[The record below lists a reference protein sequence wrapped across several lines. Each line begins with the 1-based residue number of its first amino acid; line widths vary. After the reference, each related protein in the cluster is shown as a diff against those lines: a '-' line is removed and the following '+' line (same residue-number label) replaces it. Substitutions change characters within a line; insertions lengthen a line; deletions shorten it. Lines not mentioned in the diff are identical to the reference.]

1 MDRVGIELALNN
13 ALFKIMDHGVVS
25 FSMSE
30 SFYTRSLESAVAGIK
45 GAIISDLRDMAS
57 VMFPQ
62 SFESVEAMSE
72 FITKVYGF
80 ERAPPLVSRLKEY
93 QKALEVFQVMLGQY
107 VQKYSTSDYH
117 WMLYRKP
124 N

>member
-62 SFESVEAMSE
+62 SFESVEALSK

-93 QKALEVFQVMLGQY
+93 
-107 VQKYSTSDYH
+107 H
-117 WMLYRKP
+117 
-124 N
+124 